1 MLYTSNKITAAAIR
15 EVQYPTTKNA
25 EFEAGITLADG
36 MGMDG
41 VRMKWN
47 SWTKEMNNVANG
59 LRIDGGRMKRNNGTQ
74 DGKNVADEMGIE
86 RGRMKLN

>member
-36 MGMDG
+36 MGMETG
-41 VRMKWN
+41 V
-47 SWTKEMNNVANG
+47 
-59 LRIDGGRMKRNNGTQ
+59 LRARS
-74 DGKNVADEMGIE
+74 E
-86 RGRMKLN
+86 RARVTSVV